1 MYARDSEISVPLN
14 KGFIYSIYRPPAL
27 QNIYKYTNDN
37 IIHLLTK
44 KKQQQQ
50 NKTSFYKHG
59 AKNLLKLFK
68 WNFQKNATID
78 KV

>member
-1 MYARDSEISVPLN
+1 MYARDSEISVSLN

-44 KKQQQQ
+44 KKKTTTTTKQ
-50 NKTSFYKHG
+50 NIFLQAWSK
-59 AKNLLKLFK
+59 KLTQIVQMELSEK
-68 WNFQKNATID
+68 RNN
-78 KV
+78 